1 MMGVAKYTVRGSDY
15 VGVYA
20 TATDS
25 YVFLGSTLKE
35 TAKQIFEE
43 NLNAKAV
50 ELTVFGTELVGL
62 FSRANSNG
70 IILSNMME
78 EYELERLRKQQLDIN
93 IDVINSGLNAIGN
106 NILVNDKVAVIN
118 KDYGHEDVKRIADT
132 FGVEV
137 LRAEIGGFKTIGANN
152 ILTNK
157 GFVINNRSTDEE
169 KDRFDKLTNFDSVRT
184 TANTG
189 SLSIGLSV
197 VANSKGAV
205 MGDST
210 SGYELVRIMEALG
223 LNE

>member
-1 MMGVAKYTVRGSDY
+1 MGVAKYMIRGSDY

-20 TATDS
+20 TATDE

-35 TAKQIFEE
+35 NTKQLFAE
-43 NLNAKAV
+43 NLGAKPV

-70 IILSNMME
+70 MILSNMVE
-78 EYELERLRKQQLDIN
+78 EHELEHLRRQKLGIN
-93 IDVINSGLNAIGN
+93 IDTISSGLNAIGN
-106 NILVNDKVAVIN
+106 NILVNDKVAIIN
-118 KDYGHEDVKRIADT
+118 KDYVPEDAKRIADT

-137 LRAEIGGFKTIGANN
+137 VKAEIGGFKTTGATN

-157 GFVINNRSTDEE
+157 GFVINNRASDEE
-169 KDRFDKLTNFDSVRT
+169 KERFDSLTKFDSIRT

-210 SGYELVRIMEALG
+210 SGYEMARIMEALG
-223 LNE
+223 LND